1 MTELWDQLTLIVLLM
16 GDPFSDPTRY
26 SRQVV
31 ESLIHCT
38 VKHPDITFLQFML
51 WIKQLLLLLT
61 NQLSPV
67 LFEKLKEHFSSLLTG
82 LFLFKP
88 VLNLSANKMSLIRH
102 LATRHLHLFFILYNI
117 LESKKATYCLA
128 FPRQGWIVNTELL
141 FILPLNWFCYDGY
154 SLKWAFISI
163 FPPLTK
169 IIKVFSTLF
178 VIKFFINT

>member
-61 NQLSPV
+61 IQLSPV

-82 LFLFKP
+82 L
-88 VLNLSANKMSLIRH
+88 SLQ
-102 LATRHLHLFFILYNI
+102 ACSESECKQDVTDQTSCYRHLHLFFILYNI

-178 VIKFFINT
+178 IIKFLINT